1 MSNFT
6 ERLIYLAVV
15 LAIALV
21 LRLVLVFLI
30 KRTVRALLARGP
42 EAMDEAADGDG
53 TALGNRTKQ
62 MLARAS
68 GLSVERQRQRVTT
81 LGSLLRNVVDVVI
94 GVITLLTV
102 LSIFGIPMGPLLA
115 SAGVGGVALGFGA
128 QSLVKDYLSGIFML
142 AEDQFGV
149 GDLITVGE
157 IKGTVLEVSLR
168 VTKLRDPMGT
178 VWYVRNGE
186 ILTLGNISQGFSAV
200 FVDVPVAINE
210 DPEKVSAVLSKAVA
224 GMQEESQWAEVLL
237 EEPSVVG
244 VDSMSGGTMVMKIA
258 LKTAPN
264 QQWGVMRAVRQRAQ
278 KAVAEAGIRGPIL
291 SPYAPQ

>member
-1 MSNFT
+1 MSDIT
-6 ERLIYLAVV
+6 QRLIHLAVV
-15 LAIALV
+15 LAIAVTLRFV
-21 LRLVLVFLI
+21 LILLI
-30 KRTVRALLARGP
+30 RRTVRILLSRESEGST
-42 EAMDEAADGDG
+42 D
-53 TALGNRTKQ
+53 LGVRAQ
-62 MLARAS
+62 SILAKAG

-94 GVITLLTV
+94 IAVTLLTV
-102 LSIFGIPMGPLLA
+102 LAIFGIPMAPLLA

-149 GDLITVGE
+149 GDLITIGDTR
-157 IKGTVLEVSLR
+157 GTVLEVSLR

-186 ILTLGNISQGFSAV
+186 ILTVGNVSQGFSAV
-200 FVDVPVAINE
+200 FVDVPVAIDE
-210 DPEKVSAVLSKAVA
+210 DPEKVTQVLRAAVS
-224 GMQEESQWAEVLL
+224 GMQEEPAWAEVLL

-244 VDSMSGGTMVMKIA
+244 VDSMSGGTMVMNIA
-258 LKTAPN
+258 LKTGPN

-278 KAVAEAGIRGPIL
+278 RALGEAGIRGPIL
-291 SPYAPQ
+291 YPAPPQ

>member
-1 MSNFT
+1 MTDFT
-6 ERLIYLAVV
+6 QRLIYLAVV
-15 LAIALV
+15 LVFALV
-21 LRLVLVFLI
+21 LRTVLVFLI
-30 KRTVRALLARGP
+30 KRSVKMLLVRGP
-42 EAMDEAADGDG
+42 EPESPTAPDLG
-53 TALGNRTKQ
+53 TRTKLA
-62 MLARAS
+62 LARAS

-81 LGSLLRNVVDVVI
+81 LGSLLRNIVDVVI
-94 GVITLLTV
+94 GVVALLTV
-102 LSIFGIPMGPLLA
+102 LSIIGIPMGPLLA

-149 GDLITVGE
+149 GDLITIGD
-157 IKGTVLEVSLR
+157 IKGTVLEVTLR

-200 FVDVPVAINE
+200 LVDIPVAINE
-210 DPEKVSAVLSKAVA
+210 DPLKVTAVLEKAVA
-224 GMQEESQWAEVLL
+224 GMQEDPQWADALL

-244 VDSMSGGTMVMKIA
+244 VDSMSGGTMILKIA

-264 QQWGVMRAVRQRAQ
+264 QQWGVMRAVRQRSQQAM
-278 KAVAEAGIRGPIL
+278 AEAGIRGPIL
-291 SPYAPQ
+291 YPAPPQ